1 MLGQGRPFLVE
12 VMEPDLSVC
21 IEADTCR
28 GLLRYANMDPHMFEV
43 TRLIREV
50 SGGRVEV
57 EQLAASVEDS
67 QQVNH
72 NFRTLQQLCEEKT
85 KVYGCVVWLADH
97 MSKDGLEETFK
108 FIKLPIVLQQQTPI
122 RVLHRRKNDTRE
134 RAIYTMK
141 SVWLTHH
148 TFYLVIL
155 AQAGTYIK
163 EFVHGDLGRTIP
175 SCGSVMGTS
184 GKIGIV
190 SLDVLELMS

>member
-1 MLGQGRPFLVE
+1 MLGIVSVLCRVFREDRDVRMLGQGRPFLVE

-21 IEADTCR
+21 TEADTCR

-122 RVLHRRKNDTRE
+122 RVLHRRKNDTR
-134 RAIYTMK
+134 
-141 SVWLTHH
+141 
-148 TFYLVIL
+148 
-155 AQAGTYIK
+155 
-163 EFVHGDLGRTIP
+163 FVMF
-175 SCGSVMGTS
+175 SS
-184 GKIGIV
+184 GEASRCV
-190 SLDVLELMS
+190 FV